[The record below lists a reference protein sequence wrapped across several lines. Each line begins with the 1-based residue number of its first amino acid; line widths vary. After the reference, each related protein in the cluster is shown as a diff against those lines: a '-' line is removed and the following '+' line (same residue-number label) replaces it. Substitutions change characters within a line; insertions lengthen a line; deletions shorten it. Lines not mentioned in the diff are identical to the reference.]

1 FDPRLACK
9 VISIVDVSY
18 GGENGFNQAIELSA
32 EALANVKY
40 VQEKKL
46 LEAYFDEI
54 SQDTGKFCYGIDDTL
69 KALDLGAVEK
79 LIVFENLETIRYTFK
94 DAEDNEVIKSA
105 EPEAKDKS
113 FAIDKATG
121 QEMDVVSEEPLIEWL
136 AANYKNFGA
145 TLEFITDKSSEGAQ
159 FVTGFG
165 GIGAM
170 LRYKVNF
177 EQLVDESEDEYYDED
192 EGSDYDFI

>member
-1 FDPRLACK
+1 MH
-9 VISIVDVSY
+9 
-18 GGENGFNQAIELSA
+18 
-32 EALANVKY
+32 
-40 VQEKKL
+40 
-46 LEAYFDEI
+46 
-54 SQDTGKFCYGIDDTL
+54 
-69 KALDLGAVEK
+69 
-79 LIVFENLETIRYTFK
+79 
-94 DAEDNEVIKSA
+94 
-105 EPEAKDKS
+105 
-113 FAIDKATG
+113 IDKATG